1 MDGVSM
7 CRSHP
12 IDNAGF
18 FSFTTFTWM
27 TPMMWAL
34 FRNKLDMSSLKLSP
48 LDVAHRSGERSDTLL
63 ADSGLGGRG
72 ETLHVD
78 RVTCAYISDITIVL
92 DYKLNMM
99 FIYANNSLSEENSRH
114 K

>member
-18 FSFTTFTWM
+18 FSFTTFVWL

-34 FRNKLDMSSLKLSP
+34 YRNKLDMSSLKLSP
-48 LDVAHRSGERSDTLL
+48 LDVAHGSGERSDTLL
-63 ADSGLGGRG
+63 ADWGLGGG
-72 ETLHVD
+72 ETVHVD
-78 RVTCAYISDITIVL
+78 RVTCEYIYQISPLFWIT
-92 DYKLNMM
+92 N
-99 FIYANNSLSEENSRH
+99 
-114 K
+114 